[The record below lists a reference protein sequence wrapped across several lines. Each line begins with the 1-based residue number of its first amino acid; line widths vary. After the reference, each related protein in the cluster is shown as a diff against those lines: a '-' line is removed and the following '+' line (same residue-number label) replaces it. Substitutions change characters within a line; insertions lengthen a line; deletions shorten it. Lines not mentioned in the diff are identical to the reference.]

1 MCFEQVGP
9 GAIVVVVFGF
19 RRFWTFGVLDR
30 LVGPKWSGVLSCAL
44 PPHVGEQDRKESS
57 LCFRF
62 LEKNQKIDLS
72 TPIDRKHSLPDDW
85 CAQN

>member
-30 LVGPKWSGVLSCAL
+30 LVGPNCKFRNYKLLQLSDDGANEAL
-44 PPHVGEQDRKESS
+44 S
-57 LCFRF
+57 L
-62 LEKNQKIDLS
+62 LIDLERS
-72 TPIDRKHSLPDDW
+72 GLVP
-85 CAQN
+85 AQA

>member
-30 LVGPKWSGVLSCAL
+30 LVGPERNAKAKLVFEWAKETMILTQGSGTLA
-44 PPHVGEQDRKESS
+44 
-57 LCFRF
+57 
-62 LEKNQKIDLS
+62 
-72 TPIDRKHSLPDDW
+72 
-85 CAQN
+85 